1 MGGKAFS
8 RWQAAGAHLLIC
20 IAIAAGV
27 VTLMLALWYP
37 RPLFEAAGGNNLLLI
52 VVGVDVVLGPLL
64 TLIVFKSGKPGMNFD
79 LAVIGVVQLAAL
91 AYGGYVVALARPAF
105 IVFVKDRF
113 EIATA
118 AELDP
123 AELAAAKYP
132 EFRAPPWGGPLLAAA
147 DLPVDPAERKKL
159 VEAALAGM
167 DLQQFPR
174 YWVPYAQRARE
185 VLASADTVARLR
197 ANEPVTAKAVDEWL
211 ASSGTKEDAVR
222 VLLLRT
228 RFAWVAVLVDPKTAR
243 PVKMILGEKIGG

>member
-1 MGGKAFS
+1 
-8 RWQAAGAHLLIC
+8 
-20 IAIAAGV
+20 
-27 VTLMLALWYP
+27 MLALWYP

-79 LAVIGVVQLAAL
+79 LAVIGLVQLGAL

-123 AELAAAKYP
+123 GELAAAKYP

-147 DLPVDPAERKKL
+147 DMPADPAERRKL
-159 VEAALAGM
+159 IEAALAGM

-174 YWVPYAQRARE
+174 YWVPYAQRERE

-197 ANEPVTAKAVDEWL
+197 ASEPATAKAVDEWL
-211 ASSGTKEDAVR
+211 ASSGTKEDDVR
-222 VLLLRT
+222 CLLLRT
-228 RFAWVAVLVDPKTAR
+228 RFAWVAVLVDPKTAQ
-243 PVKMILGEKIGG
+243 PFKMILGEKIGE